1 MGSFEAL
8 NRIGHIEYKLYLTG
22 KVKGVHNILL
32 VSFCIHTY
40 LAAPSRDPLIPL
52 LQVTNRSMILRVLLP
67 TRRQEVGLCTKL
79 DGEDMMPPMRTASRG
94 KNI

>member
-32 VSFCIHTY
+32 VSFLHPY
-40 LAAPSRDPLIPL
+40 LPGSA
-52 LQVTNRSMILRVLLP
+52 Q
-67 TRRQEVGLCTKL
+67 
-79 DGEDMMPPMRTASRG
+79 
-94 KNI
+94 